1 MMRKISTI
9 GSTELAEQGTSQGAC
24 SGNKEPIQDFSPPL
38 FILIPSAHPY
48 RMAQLFGQLA

>member
-24 SGNKEPIQDFSPPL
+24 SGNKEPIQGFSPSFHLDP
-38 FILIPSAHPY
+38 FRSPV
-48 RMAQLFGQLA
+48 